1 MPTTKKQDNDSKMVW
16 INVLFNEVKP
26 DTAITTLTLRKYS
39 VSCNGILYYF
49 LI

>member
-1 MPTTKKQDNDSKMVW
+1 MPTTKEQNDDSKMVW
-16 INVLFNEVKP
+16 INVLFNEVKL
-26 DTAITTLTLRKYS
+26 DTAITSLNLRKYS